1 MMNWARGIRSG
12 SAREEC
18 PVDRMLET
26 LVDFAL
32 GAELGGLPASAM
44 QAATLRYL
52 DSVGCAAGAFAA
64 EPSTIA
70 RRIAATAQCT
80 DGASAFGVARPTTP
94 EYAVF
99 ANSTATRYLDFN
111 DGYAG
116 IAPNGGVHPSDAA
129 PVLVA
134 AVEMMGG
141 SGRDLLLGMYIAYEI
156 AATVADE
163 VPLREKGWDQGA
175 NISLAAAAAVGRLL
189 GLDRQALA
197 HAIAISITPNMP
209 LHVAR
214 TGELSHWKGCAGP
227 QAAANAMWAVRLA
240 KAGMTGPARP
250 FEGVQ
255 GFFDA
260 VAPAT
265 LAKLGKPVAGLLGLE
280 RVFTKALPACGHSLS
295 AVEGVM
301 RVRERV
307 TPDQIAALD
316 ILTYRVAW
324 TSIGGGAGDAEE
336 KWAPKTRETA
346 DHSLPY
352 LAAVALLDGGI
363 GLDSFEPSR
372 IMDARL
378 PPLMRRI
385 SVRVDDAMER
395 RFVEHGQMASRIVAR
410 LHDGTVLEQA
420 ADTARGKPDQPM
432 TEDDFSAKFLT
443 MAPMVLPESDA
454 VRMLELLRNVGGL
467 PTLEDLLGL
476 YRRWDT
482 IQ

>member
-1 MMNWARGIRSG
+1 M
-12 SAREEC
+12 
-18 PVDRMLET
+18 DRMLET

-32 GAELGGLPASAM
+32 GAELGNIPAAAVR
-44 QAATLRYL
+44 AATLRYL
-52 DSVGCAAGAFAA
+52 DSVGCAAGAFTA
-64 EPSTIA
+64 EPSRIA
-70 RRIAATAQCT
+70 RHMAATAHST
-80 DGASAFGVARPTTP
+80 EGASAFGVARLTTP

-129 PVLVA
+129 PAIVA
-134 AVEMMGG
+134 AVEMVNG
-141 SGRDLLLGMYIAYEI
+141 SGRDVLLGMYIAYEI
-156 AATVADE
+156 AATIADE

-175 NISLAAAAAVGRLL
+175 NISLAAAAALGRLL
-189 GLDRQALA
+189 GLDRQSLA

-227 QAAANAMWAVRLA
+227 QAATNAMWAVRLA

-255 GFFDA
+255 GFFEA
-260 VAPAT
+260 VAPAN
-265 LAKLGKPVAGLLGLE
+265 LARLGRHVDGLLGIE

-301 RVRERV
+301 RIRERV
-307 TPDQIAALD
+307 APEQVAALE
-316 ILTYRVAW
+316 ILTYQVAW
-324 TSIGGGAGDAEE
+324 KAIGGGAGDAEE

-363 GLDSFEPSR
+363 GLDSFEADR
-372 IMDARL
+372 ITDPRL
-378 PPLMRRI
+378 PSLMRRI
-385 SVRVDDAMER
+385 AVRVDDDMER
-395 RFVEHGQMASRIVAR
+395 RFVEHGQMASRIIVH
-410 LHDGTVLEQA
+410 LHDGRVLEEA
-420 ADTARGKPDQPM
+420 AYSARGKPDLPM
-432 TEDDFSAKFLT
+432 TDDDFNKKFLS
-443 MAPMVLPESDA
+443 MAPAVLPERDV
-454 VRMLELLRNVGGL
+454 VRMLEMLRNVGEL
-467 PTLEDLLGL
+467 STLQDLTELF
-476 YRRWDT
+476 RRWGAV
-482 IQ
+482 Q